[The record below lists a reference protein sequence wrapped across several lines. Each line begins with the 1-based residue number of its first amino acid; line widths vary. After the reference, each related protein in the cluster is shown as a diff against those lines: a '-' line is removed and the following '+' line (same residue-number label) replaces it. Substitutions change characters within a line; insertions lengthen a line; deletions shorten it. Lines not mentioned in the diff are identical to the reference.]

1 MNRGS
6 TLLRPNFNSGLA
18 EGLSMVDHYFPNG
31 DDACGK
37 KISPPRCSH
46 LLPLGI
52 VPFNSLNAT
61 GRKERALHFAVKS
74 MHCSKHGVKVHTLAE
89 VGVPGLVNFIT
100 AVAYH
105 FCLARPRA
113 FTQPGT
119 YLLAEPCTFLA
130 LLNGKGF

>member
-74 MHCSKHGVKVHTLAE
+74 MHCSKHGVKVHTSAE

-105 FCLARPRA
+105 LCPSLSAA
-113 FTQPGT
+113 FTQPGAST
-119 YLLAEPCTFLA
+119 LADLCTKQVDSEPEQ
-130 LLNGKGF
+130 